1 MCWCCS
7 SRRVR
12 RCTEN
17 KPGQHRFRN
26 GTSAGR
32 RRGWTKTGIVRGE
45 TRPELRLV
53 SSNRPQRPQNKVHA
67 CRLISTARHAYIELC
82 DCFAGRNAQSG
93 ELSKGR
99 LAGIV
104 PSHFL
109 CSLRPRKTNISH
121 TQVRLLRSYVTGQE
135 LMFWALVFSNSGE
148 VLGRCDTYM
157 SKPKAGISVPLSHLF
172 TLYATRVLHLAR
184 SQHPHTFSRSSYIA
198 YQSAFRKRWRN
209 SYKVIAR

>member
-1 MCWCCS
+1 MTRCSAPARHRWPVEKRGEHLCFHDAHESVLPARGGAAASVFVRIPSISVCIGVFSLIFDVRMCWCCS

-26 GTSAGR
+26 GTSADR

-93 ELSKGR
+93 E
-99 LAGIV
+99 
-104 PSHFL
+104 PSTSSTEVAPAPSPAPAA
-109 CSLRPRKTNISH
+109 SLRPSLQGAH
-121 TQVRLLRSYVTGQE
+121 Y
-135 LMFWALVFSNSGE
+135 
-148 VLGRCDTYM
+148 
-157 SKPKAGISVPLSHLF
+157 P
-172 TLYATRVLHLAR
+172 
-184 SQHPHTFSRSSYIA
+184 
-198 YQSAFRKRWRN
+198 
-209 SYKVIAR
+209 